1 MPRDIQVSLA
11 LVGCQGSWLVSRRA
25 PGRVFAGHWEFPGGK
40 VEGAETPAEA
50 AVREVREE
58 TGLRVVAVGDVGQ
71 VATEH
76 DGQRVVL
83 HLVHCQVVEGMPA
96 VCSPAVDAVRFV
108 TLSELAALPMPPANG
123 EVVVRLSFLDRK

>member
-1 MPRDIQVSLA
+1 MLRDIQVSLA
-11 LVGCQGSWLVSRRA
+11 LVECQGSWLVSRRA

-40 VEGAETPAEA
+40 VEGTETPAAA
-50 AVREVREE
+50 AVREVWEE

-83 HLVHCQVVEGMPA
+83 HLVRCQVVEGSPT
-96 VCSPAVDAVRFV
+96 VCSPAIDEVRFV
-108 TLSELAALPMPPANG
+108 SLSELAALPMPPANG
-123 EVVVRLSFLDRK
+123 EIVAHLSFLDRK